1 LGLFYFYVGIVQPIR
16 NVSYQCLSKDISFKS
31 INLTITTFR
40 RNTAMTTNLS
50 TLGEVAEIVEQN
62 AQTHRDQ
69 LVRSDDIHFVNL
81 EQLVINGELHRVLPH
96 AGRLI
101 SNRLGVPHQ
110 YLNRCPSGLQA
121 KNLNHWLGE
130 QEDEKEFFVR
140 FENDAVRAV
149 FSPRYKTIDNTDVL
163 NRLDQLGFGP
173 ETEVHAQIDPNFMSL
188 SLPDESKS
196 FLVKRGDSIVPGL
209 TISNSEIGLSS
220 LKIEAFFLRLICTNG
235 LIGKASVTSSFR
247 HISKRVLDELPMIL
261 RNVSQEASIQ
271 AEQFKFSLESPV
283 DHPVE
288 TFNSFNQ
295 KFLLDEQQKTA
306 LDWAW
311 EFEGNAENVSM
322 FHILNSYTKA
332 AQFPDLP
339 VQSQYKLQKVGG
351 EILSMVHH

>member
-1 LGLFYFYVGIVQPIR
+1 MNQ
-16 NVSYQCLSKDISFKS
+16 
-31 INLTITTFR
+31 NLT
-40 RNTAMTTNLS
+40 N
-50 TLGEVAEIVEQN
+50 LGEVATIVEQN

-81 EQLVINGELHRVLPH
+81 EQIVINGELHSVLPH

-110 YLNRCPSGLQA
+110 YLNRCPASLQA
-121 KNLNHWLGE
+121 KNLNHWLT
-130 QEDEKEFFVR
+130 QQDDEKEMFIR

-149 FSPRYKTIDNTDVL
+149 FSKRYQTIDNSDVL

-173 ETEVHAQIDPNFMSL
+173 ETEVHAQIDPHFMSL

-235 LIGKASVTSSFR
+235 LIGKASVASSFR
-247 HISKRVLDELPMIL
+247 HISKRVLEELPLIL
-261 RNVSQEASIQ
+261 RKVSEQASIQ
-271 AEQFKFSLESPV
+271 GEQFKFSLKSPV
-283 DHPVE
+283 EHPIE

-295 KFLLDEQQKTA
+295 KFLLDQPEKDA
-306 LDWAW
+306 VEWGWD
-311 EFEGNAENVSM
+311 FEGNAENVSM
-322 FHILNSYTKA
+322 FHVLNSYTKA
-332 AQFPDLP
+332 AQYSDLP

-351 EILSMVHH
+351 EILNMVHH